1 MASAHLSLFRD
12 GYRLCPQEVAC
23 EGVRLTK
30 GREMCP
36 ACEAAL
42 KRKTAPPKPL
52 RGERCVSFYERRV
65 RPKRKRK

>member
-1 MASAHLSLFRD
+1 MASSLAFFKPH
-12 GYRLCPQEVAC
+12 YRLCPQEIAC
-23 EGVRLTK
+23 EGTRLTE

-36 ACEAAL
+36 ACETAL

-65 RPKRKRK
+65 RPKRSRK